1 MIVTS
6 RGTSAHTK
14 VVNQFAPFPAFPQI
28 KNRIWGKGLRKGHKK
43 PFFQTI
49 EHFSS
54 PKFHALCNLGEARRG
69 LTGIFFQ
76 GRNDVPI
83 ELCYNMDI

>member
-1 MIVTS
+1 VIITS
-6 RGTSAHTK
+6 RGTGAHTK

-54 PKFHALCNLGEARRG
+54 PKFHALWNLGEARRG

-76 GRNDVPI
+76 GRIDVTI
-83 ELCYNMDI
+83 EL